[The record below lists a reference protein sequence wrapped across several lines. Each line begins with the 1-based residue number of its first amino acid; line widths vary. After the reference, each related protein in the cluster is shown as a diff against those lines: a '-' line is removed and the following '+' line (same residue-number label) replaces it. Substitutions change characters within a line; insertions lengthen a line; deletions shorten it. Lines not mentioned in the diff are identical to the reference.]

1 MHSIPFVRWIA
12 NAAARFSGIHGAV
25 AAQARVRADCSR
37 QAIYDQARK
46 VHAAVEAEHSG
57 NPPREP
63 LIREIEA
70 LRRENA
76 ALEMARPSR

>member
-1 MHSIPFVRWIA
+1 MRNIPFVRWIA

-25 AAQARVRADCSR
+25 AAQARRADCSR

-57 NPPREP
+57 RPATRAIDPGNRGPPP
-63 LIREIEA
+63 
-70 LRRENA
+70 
-76 ALEMARPSR
+76 